1 MHGRGGVMEY
11 QDLVQAI
18 STVGFPIVCCCGLF
32 WMINTSMKELKDAI
46 IGLNQSITLM
56 NDRMKR
62 EDEAR

>member
-1 MHGRGGVMEY
+1 MEY
-11 QDLVQAI
+11 QELVQAI

>member
-1 MHGRGGVMEY
+1 MEY

-62 EDEAR
+62 EDEA